1 MAFSDALDGKHSHK
15 LNESGRQRDRPGR
28 TQRRPVDRDYSL
40 ARSRRDCAVCRD
52 ICGGH
57 CRLRTRLNAH
67 GARRFFVRPDGG
79 TLLISPA
86 GLLAAAVA
94 FALGRSLLRP
104 WVKRRLANSPTSA
117 AVDHAIESG
126 GFRIVFLLRLASIVP
141 FAPLSYGLG
150 ASRIAR
156 RDFLL
161 ATWIGLLPG
170 TFLYAYLG
178 SLAADVAQIIS
189 GEVTTN
195 RSTQMMTWTGL
206 VVALIALLTVARY
219 ARKAIN
225 QALLQP
231 SSN

>member
-15 LNESGRQRDRPGR
+15 LNESGRHVIDLAVHSVAQWTEIIR
-28 TQRRPVDRDYSL
+28 SL
-40 ARSRRDCAVCRD
+40 AVVGIALYAA
-52 ICGGH
+52 I
-57 CRLRTRLNAH
+57 
-67 GARRFFVRPDGG
+67 FVVGTVAFVPASMLTALAGFLYGPMWG

-86 GLLAAAVA
+86 GLLSAAIA
-94 FALGRSLLRP
+94 FALGRSLLRL
-104 WVKRRLANSPTSA
+104 WVKRRLTNSPKSA
-117 AVDHAIESG
+117 AVDLAIELG

-150 ASRIAR
+150 PSRIAR

-189 GEVTTN
+189 GKVTTN
-195 RSTQMMTWTGL
+195 RSTQMMT
-206 VVALIALLTVARY
+206 
-219 ARKAIN
+219 
-225 QALLQP
+225 
-231 SSN
+231 

>member
-1 MAFSDALDGKHSHK
+1 MAFSDALDGKRSHK

-57 CRLRTRLNAH
+57 CRLRTRLDAH
-67 GARRFFVRPDGG
+67 GARRFCTARWGN
-79 TLLISPA
+79 A
-86 GLLAAAVA
+86 AHLARWLAVCNGRVC
-94 FALGRSLLRP
+94 LGQI
-104 WVKRRLANSPTSA
+104 ASA
-117 AVDHAIESG
+117 PLGQTTPGEQPHISG
-126 GFRIVFLLRLASIVP
+126 GRPRNRVRRFSNCFLLRLASIVP

-150 ASRIAR
+150 TSRIAR

-189 GEVTTN
+189 GEITTN

>member
-1 MAFSDALDGKHSHK
+1 MRWTASTPTDRENGIGEVIDLAVHNIAHWIEVVRSLDAVGIALYAAIFVLATIAFVPASMLTALAGF
-15 LNESGRQRDRPGR
+15 LYGP
-28 TQRRPVDRDYSL
+28 
-40 ARSRRDCAVCRD
+40 
-52 ICGGH
+52 IW
-57 CRLRTRLNAH
+57 
-67 GARRFFVRPDGG
+67 G

-86 GLLAAAVA
+86 GLLSAAVA
-94 FALGRSLLRP
+94 FALGRSLMRP
-104 WVKRRLANSPTSA
+104 WVKRRLANSPKSA
-117 AVDHAIESG
+117 AVDLAIESG

-150 ASRIAR
+150 ASRIVR

-195 RSTQMMTWTGL
+195 RSTQVMTWAGL
-206 VVALIALLTVARY
+206 VVALIALLTIARY

>member
-1 MAFSDALDGKHSHK
+1 MRWTGSTPTDRENGIGEVIDLAVHNIAHWIEVVRSLDAVGIALYAAIF
-15 LNESGRQRDRPGR
+15 
-28 TQRRPVDRDYSL
+28 VL
-40 ARSRRDCAVCRD
+40 ATV
-52 ICGGH
+52 I
-57 CRLRTRLNAH
+57 
-67 GARRFFVRPDGG
+67 FVPASILTALAGFLYG
-79 TLLISPA
+79 PLWGMLLISPA
-86 GLLAAAVA
+86 GLFSATVA

-104 WVKRRLANSPTSA
+104 WVTRRLANGPKAA

-126 GFRIVFLLRLASIVP
+126 GFRIVLLLRLASIVP

-195 RSTQMMTWTGL
+195 RSTQVVTWAGL
-206 VVALIALLTVARY
+206 IVALIALLTIARY
-219 ARKAIN
+219 ARKAFN
-225 QALLQP
+225 QALVQP
-231 SSN
+231 TSN

>member
-1 MAFSDALDGKHSHK
+1 MMRWTASTPTDRENGIGEVIDLAVHNIAHWIEVVRSLDAVGIALYAAIFVLATIAFVPASMLTALAGF
-15 LNESGRQRDRPGR
+15 LYGP
-28 TQRRPVDRDYSL
+28 
-40 ARSRRDCAVCRD
+40 
-52 ICGGH
+52 IW
-57 CRLRTRLNAH
+57 
-67 GARRFFVRPDGG
+67 G

-86 GLLAAAVA
+86 GLLSAAVA
-94 FALGRSLLRP
+94 FALGRSLMRP
-104 WVKRRLANSPTSA
+104 WVKRRQANSPKSA
-117 AVDHAIESG
+117 AVDLAIESG

-150 ASRIAR
+150 ASRIVR

-170 TFLYAYLG
+170 TFLYAYLS
-178 SLAADVAQIIS
+178 SLAADVVQIIS

-195 RSTQMMTWTGL
+195 RLSQMMNWAGL
-206 VVALIALLTVARY
+206 VVALIALLTIARY

>member
-1 MAFSDALDGKHSHK
+1 MIELAVHDIAQWIEIIRSLGAVGIALYAAIFVVATVAFVPASMLTALAGF
-15 LNESGRQRDRPGR
+15 LYGPMW
-28 TQRRPVDRDYSL
+28 
-40 ARSRRDCAVCRD
+40 
-52 ICGGH
+52 
-57 CRLRTRLNAH
+57 
-67 GARRFFVRPDGG
+67 G

-86 GLLAAAVA
+86 GLLSATVA

-104 WVKRRLANSPTSA
+104 RVKRHLANSPKSA
-117 AVDHAIESG
+117 AVDRAIASG

-156 RDFLL
+156 RDFML
-161 ATWIGLLPG
+161 ATWFGLLPG

-189 GEVTTN
+189 GEVTTS
-195 RSTQMMTWTGL
+195 RSTQVMTWAGL
-206 VVALIALLTVARY
+206 VVALIALLTIARY

-225 QALLQP
+225 QALVQP
-231 SSN
+231 FSNQE